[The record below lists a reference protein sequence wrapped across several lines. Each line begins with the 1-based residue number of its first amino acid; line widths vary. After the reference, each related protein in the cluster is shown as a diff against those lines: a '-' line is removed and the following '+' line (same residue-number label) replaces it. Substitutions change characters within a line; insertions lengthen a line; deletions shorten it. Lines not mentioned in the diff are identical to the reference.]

1 MKNSY
6 KKLKAFVVTGCFVLV
21 GCASPAIVTVKQ
33 IGDSSLS
40 CEQLKKAYDEAVEFE
55 ENARK
60 ERKVTGTNIAAA
72 VFFWPALIATYSNT
86 EDAIGAA
93 KDRQRNLTK
102 ISGEKNCKF

>member
-1 MKNSY
+1 MFNKFSY
-6 KKLKAFVVTGCFVLV
+6 AVATSAIIFA
-21 GCASPAIVTVKQ
+21 GCASPPIVTVKQ
-33 IGDSSLS
+33 VGDTSMS
-40 CEQLKKAYDEAVEFE
+40 CEQLKKAYDEATEFE

-93 KDRQRNLTK
+93 KDRQKMLTK
-102 ISGEKNCKF
+102 ISDEKNCKF